1 MNREV
6 HVRICESVG
15 GKFPC
20 ATRLVSHTAPLQRSF
35 DYSYKAAILQVI
47 SIDFPPSEA
56 FNNLVLL
63 KEEGE

>member
-20 ATRLVSHTAPLQRSF
+20 ATRLVSQATPLRKGF
-35 DYSYKAAILQVI
+35 DNVYKHANYMSMPGHNIHCC
-47 SIDFPPSEA
+47 
-56 FNNLVLL
+56 LL
-63 KEEGE
+63 